1 MRGAERPAKV
11 QWTRPFLQPL
21 QTLSNDAAW
30 QTFVDIADD
39 FHDTKDINQLLSLTG
54 NIPLAIDLIAHLVH
68 HEGCIN
74 ILAKWETEK
83 TLLLSKG
90 HDRRS
95 NLDTSI
101 AVSLSSPRMTAGAK
115 DLLSLLS
122 ILPDGLADVELL
134 QSNLPIQNP
143 LACKATLLRTSLAY
157 TDDRKRLKS
166 LVPIREH
173 MNQFWPPTQALIQP
187 LRKLFYSLL
196 QLYAEY
202 KGVSLGILAK
212 PISSNIGNLRHL
224 LSEGLSSDNQNLND
238 TLRCIIAFNSFCRL
252 QGHGYQPLMDRLPA
266 LFPQPC
272 DHRLEVLYASEV
284 FSSILLH
291 PIIEAEALISQA
303 KQHFKTLHDPVLECE
318 FRMLFISNS
327 EGSDVWVIAR
337 FHSAIGNYYFHVKK
351 NIGTAMQCLQAALE
365 LSRSCENSNMQS
377 TALTRLAEFEWFIG
391 DYAAGQKHASEA
403 IQLATLCGNV
413 YAEARGLHTEATC
426 CTALG
431 HFKHSL
437 LLLHRAEELMQ
448 VCGMLKG
455 SMDQSIKNSRAEI
468 HLQKSEYTEARHLH
482 MQVLQDIHPEK
493 QTFSYA
499 FALLNIA
506 EIDVLLGASGQDIH
520 LNLDKAQTL
529 FRTVQHSVGLIFCEM
544 ILGGLALREGDHLT
558 ARIIFHKSR
567 ETKIS
572 QFNTYCLERLA
583 DANFWDPADINHT
596 ASWAVVYLIHA
607 IQSKRA
613 LILHK
618 ALCCLGDIFF
628 LKGDSET
635 AQTLFHVAL
644 EGFTNMDVHQ
654 SQAHCLMRL
663 GDLAEQN
670 DDPMKA
676 IEFWSQS
683 RPLFECAVQ
692 TRDVAGIDT
701 RLAAAWKVQEMT
713 LK

>member
-1 MRGAERPAKV
+1 GIGKTSLARAALHHPDIIAKYEHRFFVACDPATTGFELAALIGTHVGLQTGPNLKKPVVRYFTGTPNCLLILDNLETAWEPLHSRAEVEEFLSLLSDIPDLAMMITMRGAERPTKV
-11 QWTRPFLQPL
+11 QWTRPFLRPL

-74 ILAKWETEK
+74 ILTKWESEK

-90 HDRRS
+90 RDRQS

-134 QSNLPIQNP
+134 QSNLPIQDP

-202 KGVSLGILAK
+202 TGVSLGILAQQ
-212 PISSNIGNLRHL
+212 ISSNIGNLQHL

-252 QGHGYQPLMDRLPA
+252 QGHGYQLLMDRLPA

-303 KQHFKTLHDPVLECE
+303 KQHFKTLHDPVLE
-318 FRMLFISNS
+318 S
-327 EGSDVWVIAR
+327 R
-337 FHSAIGNYYFHVKK
+337 FYSAVGNYYFLVKK
-351 NIGTAMQCLQAALE
+351 NIGTAMQCLQAALG

-413 YAEARGLHTEATC
+413 HAEARG
-426 CTALG
+426 
-431 HFKHSL
+431 
-437 LLLHRAEELMQ
+437 
-448 VCGMLKG
+448 
-455 SMDQSIKNSRAEI
+455 
-468 HLQKSEYTEARHLH
+468 
-482 MQVLQDIHPEK
+482 
-493 QTFSYA
+493 
-499 FALLNIA
+499 
-506 EIDVLLGASGQDIH
+506 
-520 LNLDKAQTL
+520 
-529 FRTVQHSVGLIFCEM
+529 
-544 ILGGLALREGDHLT
+544 
-558 ARIIFHKSR
+558 
-567 ETKIS
+567 
-572 QFNTYCLERLA
+572 
-583 DANFWDPADINHT
+583 
-596 ASWAVVYLIHA
+596 
-607 IQSKRA
+607 
-613 LILHK
+613 
-618 ALCCLGDIFF
+618 
-628 LKGDSET
+628 
-635 AQTLFHVAL
+635 VAY
-644 EGFTNMDVHQ
+644 
-654 SQAHCLMRL
+654 
-663 GDLAEQN
+663 
-670 DDPMKA
+670 
-676 IEFWSQS
+676 
-683 RPLFECAVQ
+683 
-692 TRDVAGIDT
+692 
-701 RLAAAWKVQEMT
+701 
-713 LK
+713 